1 MTLKI
6 LVADDHKY
14 ISMGLF
20 SLIGRETDVEIIG
33 RALDGESAIRM
44 AREMKP
50 DIIIMDVG
58 MPGVDGITATKKIM
72 SEMPDTKIVGLSV
85 HTDPETVKKMIDA
98 GAKGYVFKDRLFDEL
113 MPAIR
118 AAIRGNNYTPIAEEC

>member
-118 AAIRGNNYTPIAEEC
+118 AAIRGNQYMPVAEEC